1 MSDWVHIEPPVPRLT
16 PVQERIREMLRSGK
30 TFREICCTLRIRSD
44 HLRDEIFEI
53 RKWETIMG
61 QGKKLTP
68 EQLARIE
75 ELKRSWMKQKDIAA
89 EMGISTWSVSR
100 VLNAMKARA
109 LYTTT
114 DAQAEPEKKTGINK
128 EFDDAVNEMIAEAA
142 AQEPVAEPEPV
153 QIVPAVPDAVI
164 RAVEDKITELQT
176 MIRDNTERI
185 ESLKQHNKKFTERIE
200 ILGEWL
206 KEVQA

>member
-1 MSDWVHIEPPVPRLT
+1 MSDWVHIEPPVPHLT
-16 PVQERIREMLRSGK
+16 PAQERIREMLRAGM
-30 TFREICCTLRIRSD
+30 TLRQICVKLMMRSD
-44 HLRDEIFEI
+44 HLRDEFFEI
-53 RKWETIMG
+53 RKYEVMMGKGKTLTQEQKATIV
-61 QGKKLTP
+61 
-68 EQLARIE
+68 
-75 ELKRSWMKQKDIAA
+75 
-89 EMGISTWSVSR
+89 EMGYAGVSHKEIALQVGCAVPTVSNVISAYR
-100 VLNAMKARA
+100 KKAR
-109 LYTTT
+109 Y
-114 DAQAEPEKKTGINK
+114 AERATGINK

-142 AQEPVAEPEPV
+142 AQEPETEPEPV

>member
-75 ELKRSWMKQKDIAA
+75 ELKRSGMKQKDIAA
-89 EMGISTWSVSR
+89 EMGISTWSVSN

-114 DAQAEPEKKTGINK
+114 DAQEEPEKKTGINK
-128 EFDDAVNEMIAEAA
+128 EFDDAVNEMIAEMH
-142 AQEPVAEPEPV
+142 AEPEPAPV
-153 QIVPAVPDAVI
+153 QIPSAVPDAVI
-164 RAVEDKITELQT
+164 RAVEDKITELQN

-185 ESLKQHNKKFTERIE
+185 ESLKQHNQKFAERVG
-200 ILGEWL
+200 ILEKWL
-206 KEVQA
+206 KEVQT

>member
-16 PVQERIREMLRSGK
+16 PVQERIREMLRAGK
-30 TFREICCTLRIRSD
+30 TFRQICVALMIRTD

-68 EQLARIE
+68 EQLTRIE
-75 ELKRSWMKQKDIAA
+75 ELKRSGMKQKDIAA
-89 EMGISTWSVSR
+89 EMGISTWSVSN

-142 AQEPVAEPEPV
+142 EPVAEPEPV

-164 RAVEDKITELQT
+164 RAVEDKITELQN
-176 MIRDNTERI
+176 MIRDNEERMA
-185 ESLKQHNKKFTERIE
+185 SMVQHNKKFAERIE